1 MNDRT
6 IYIAAGAL
14 GLLGLGAFGIAS
26 LREERSPELAALL
39 KEGAREEP
47 KELAS
52 VARGKTSR
60 DKVQRRRS
68 AVQETEAPGAEAEAG
83 AEPPEESLFVATDV
97 VDVDDSAWIQSMYD
111 RAYVYQGPVLSKAE
125 QEQREKDR
133 LGIHTEDGMRAKED
147 ALVKAMPE
155 MRAEI
160 EEARKTREAEQARF
174 EQVGVSPEEKAARD
188 GVQLEQ

>member
-52 VARGKTSR
+52 VARGKT
-60 DKVQRRRS
+60 
-68 AVQETEAPGAEAEAG
+68 TG
-83 AEPPEESLFVATDV
+83 
-97 VDVDDSAWIQSMYD
+97 
-111 RAYVYQGPVLSKAE
+111 
-125 QEQREKDR
+125 
-133 LGIHTEDGMRAKED
+133 
-147 ALVKAMPE
+147 
-155 MRAEI
+155 
-160 EEARKTREAEQARF
+160 
-174 EQVGVSPEEKAARD
+174 
-188 GVQLEQ
+188 